1 MIPEDYLDGCTM
13 FPDKFGK
20 VDHSIICLVHD
31 VDYWYNRTVLGKIK
45 ADIDWLVGINR
56 IHMINTLPWRSV
68 VLLSSIVGFVGL
80 STFGWYFWSRRSR
93 WDDL

>member
-1 MIPEDYLDGCTM
+1 MIPEKYLDGCTY
-13 FPDKFGK
+13 FPNKFGK
-20 VDHSIICLVHD
+20 VDHSIVCFAHD
-31 VDYWYNRTVLGKIK
+31 MDYWYKRTVLGKIK

-56 IHMINTLPWRSV
+56 IHMINTLTWRSV
-68 VLLSSIVGFVGL
+68 VLLSSIVGFIGL

>member
-1 MIPEDYLDGCTM
+1 MIPEDYLDGCTY

-20 VDHSIICLVHD
+20 VDHSIICLGHD
-31 VDYWYNRTVLGKIK
+31 LDYWYNRTVLGKIK

-56 IHMINTLPWRSV
+56 IHMINTLPWRIV
-68 VLLSSIVGFVGL
+68 VLLSSIAGFVVL
-80 STFGWYFWSRRSR
+80 STFGWYFWSRRSK

>member
-1 MIPEDYLDGCTM
+1 MIPEKYLDGCTF

-31 VDYWYNRTVLGKIK
+31 VDYWYSRTVLGKIK

-56 IHMINTLPWRSV
+56 IHMINTLRWRSV
-68 VLLSSIVGFVGL
+68 VLLSSIVGFIGL
-80 STFGWYFWSRRSR
+80 STFGWYFWARRHK